1 MPYLDHFGLLAPS
14 YERLI
19 RPAFPAR
26 LAEWLDLPAGGNL
39 LDVGGGTGRIAQFF
53 SARAGLTVVADISLG
68 MLRFAARKPGVV
80 PLRAA
85 SEHLPL
91 ADETFDRIVMVDAL
105 HHVEDARQTLGE
117 LWRALRPGGRLIIEE
132 PDIRAFP
139 VKVIALFEKLVLMRS
154 HFFSGEQI
162 VNMLSDK
169 EGSAARVMI
178 QKHTVWVVFDKNP
191 DSAGNADE

>member
-19 RPAFPAR
+19 RPVFPAR
-26 LAEWLDLPAGGNL
+26 LAEWLDLPAGGTL

-68 MLRFAARKPGVV
+68 MLRFAARKPRIT

-91 ADETFDRIVMVDAL
+91 ADETFDRIFMVDAL
-105 HHVEDARQTLGE
+105 HHVEDARQTLAE

-139 VKVIALFEKLVLMRS
+139 VKIIALFEKLVLMRS
-154 HFFSGEQI
+154 HFYSGEQI
-162 VNMLSDK
+162 ANMLSDQ
-169 EGSAARVMI
+169 EASAVQVVI
-178 QKHTVWVVFDKNP
+178 QEYTVWVMFDKSS
-191 DSAGNADE
+191 DHSEGAHD

>member
-1 MPYLDHFGLLAPS
+1 MPYFDHFGLLAPS

-26 LAEWLDLPAGGNL
+26 LVEWLDLPAGGTL

-53 SARAGLTVVADISLG
+53 GARAGLAVVADISLG
-68 MLRFAARKPGVV
+68 MLRFAARKPGVT

-91 ADETFDRIVMVDAL
+91 ADEAFDRIFMVDAL

-117 LWRALRPGGRLIIEE
+117 LWRTLRPGGRIIIEE
-132 PDIRAFP
+132 PDIHAFP
-139 VKVIALFEKLVLMRS
+139 VKMIALFEKLVLMRS
-154 HFFSGEQI
+154 HFYSGEQI
-162 VNMLSDK
+162 AKMLSDQK
-169 EGSAARVMI
+169 GSAVRVVV
-178 QKHTVWVVFDKNP
+178 QEYTVWVVIDKNP
-191 DSAGNADE
+191 DSARSAHE